1 MTVRELVEM
10 LRRLPDQEVQVIVSD
25 GVSGNIWFGATGIV
39 EQAVSSSCSNPDFFE
54 PGMERAIEIV

>member
-10 LRRLPDQEVQVIVSD
+10 LRRLPDQEAKVVVGD
-25 GVSGNIWFGATGIV
+25 GLSPNLWIAASGIV
-39 EQAVSSSCSNPDFFE
+39 EQGVRRRLDNPDFFG